1 MLADVFHRH
10 GSLAL
15 LINAGA
21 ACGYSFADWK
31 PVEKGDRL
39 RRCKITGLLEA
50 ARVVDYAER
59 ITNGRES
66 RFLSPRVHL
75 ATDRGL
81 VNAQAGQSGLNLQLP
96 GASETIISR

>member
-1 MLADVFHRH
+1 MRPRSRSHAQHAARDAKAFAMPADVFHRH

-21 ACGYSFADWK
+21 ACGHSFADWK
-31 PVEKGDRL
+31 PVEKSDRP
-39 RRCKITGLLEA
+39 RRCKITGPLET

-66 RFLSPRVHL
+66 RFLSPRAHL
-75 ATDRGL
+75 ATDR
-81 VNAQAGQSGLNLQLP
+81 
-96 GASETIISR
+96 